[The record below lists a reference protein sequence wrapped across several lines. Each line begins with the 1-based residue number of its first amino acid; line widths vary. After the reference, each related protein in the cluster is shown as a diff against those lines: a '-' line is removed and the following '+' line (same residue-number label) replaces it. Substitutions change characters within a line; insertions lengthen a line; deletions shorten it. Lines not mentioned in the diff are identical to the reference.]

1 LDLGQANDYTAL
13 AIVEQVGEPIV
24 YQVRHLTSYALGTPY
39 PSIVGSV
46 RELTLRPA
54 LLGADLVVD
63 ATGVGR
69 PLVDM
74 LSEAN
79 LSPVAV
85 TITGGDSVT
94 SEAGHFHV
102 PKRDL
107 VSTVQVLLQSQ
118 RLLIA
123 QALPAAEDFVKELLA
138 FQVKITSSA
147 HDVYGSWR
155 EGTHDDLVL
164 AVALACWYGEHQ
176 PGRGWSKLIERGMVF
191 DFGGGLY

>member
-1 LDLGQANDYTAL
+1 LDLGQAADFTAL
-13 AIVEQVGEPIV
+13 AIVQQVAEPPV
-24 YQVRHLTSYALGTPY
+24 YCVRYLTRYALATPY
-39 PSIVGSV
+39 PAIVAEV
-46 RELTLRPA
+46 RALMLKPELR
-54 LLGADLVVD
+54 GADLVVD
-63 ATGVGR
+63 ATGVGA
-69 PLVDM
+69 PVLDM
-74 LSEAN
+74 LSAAN
-79 LSPVAV
+79 LSPIAV

-138 FQVKITSSA
+138 FQVKITTSA

-176 PGRGWSKLIERGMVF
+176 PGRGWAKLMERGMVF
-191 DFGGGLY
+191 NPSGLF